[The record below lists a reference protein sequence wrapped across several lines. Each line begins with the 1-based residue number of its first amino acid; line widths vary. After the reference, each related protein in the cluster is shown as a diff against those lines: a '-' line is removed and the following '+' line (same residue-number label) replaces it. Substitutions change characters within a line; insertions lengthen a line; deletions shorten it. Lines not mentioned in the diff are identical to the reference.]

1 MRLVVLTL
9 AYLIEP
15 DSQFLN
21 GSLSVFKGGRGK
33 ALCGGGGLVLEG
45 RRLWYQIDLLQ

>member
-1 MRLVVLTL
+1 MRLVVLTP

-21 GSLSVFKGGRGK
+21 GSLSVFEGGRGR
-33 ALCGGGGLVLEG
+33 ALCGGGGLVLKRG
-45 RRLWYQIDLLQ
+45 RLWYQTDLLQ

>member
-1 MRLVVLTL
+1 MRLVVSTS

-21 GSLSVFKGGRGK
+21 GSLRVFVGGRGK
-33 ALCGGGGLVLEG
+33 ALCGGRGLVLEG
-45 RRLWYQIDLLQ
+45 GRLWYQTDLLQ